1 LSAYSIRH
9 KPLPSTFASKL
20 KILDALKEARSSA
33 VRNTTIAPGLLN
45 TVPRRVETPNKS
57 LGLYS
62 LTDPGQEASE
72 LQ

>member
-1 LSAYSIRH
+1 
-9 KPLPSTFASKL
+9 
-20 KILDALKEARSSA
+20 

-62 LTDPGQEASE
+62 LTDTGQEASE
-72 LQ
+72 LH